1 MLKSFHRVI
10 ERSNGGKIIN
20 LTFERFVVN
29 FLLLKPCNSFL
40 MEISY
45 ALNTFSKVRLCSCKR
60 ARRWIMDG
68 LVGPVISKESFRV
81 LPGDVNF
88 LFFFFFFNKIPFFIS

>member
-29 FLLLKPCNSFL
+29 FLLLKQLFNGNIVRVKYFFESEVMFVHTC
-40 MEISY
+40 
-45 ALNTFSKVRLCSCKR
+45 TKVDNGWS
-60 ARRWIMDG
+60 RWSSD
-68 LVGPVISKESFRV
+68 
-81 LPGDVNF
+81 
-88 LFFFFFFNKIPFFIS
+88 